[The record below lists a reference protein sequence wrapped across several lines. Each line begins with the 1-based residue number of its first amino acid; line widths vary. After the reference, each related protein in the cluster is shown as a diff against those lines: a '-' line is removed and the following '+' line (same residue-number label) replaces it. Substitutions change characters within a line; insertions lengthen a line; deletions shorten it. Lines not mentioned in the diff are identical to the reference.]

1 MTHGCDNMNDK
12 IIGCK
17 ICDKEMKEYEG
28 NNPQPLLENFDDRV
42 CIDCNDFLTAS
53 RILLKE
59 EHVCDAL
66 VNVMRLAF
74 TLKRSREAFLTLQ
87 KEGKIV
93 LVEEE

>member
-1 MTHGCDNMNDK
+1 MNDK

-42 CIDCNDFLTAS
+42 CIDCNDFVTAS

-59 EHVCDAL
+59 QHICDAI
-66 VNVMRLAF
+66 VNVMQLAF
-74 TLKRSREAFLTLQ
+74 SLKRSREVFLTLQ

-93 LVEEE
+93 LGVEE